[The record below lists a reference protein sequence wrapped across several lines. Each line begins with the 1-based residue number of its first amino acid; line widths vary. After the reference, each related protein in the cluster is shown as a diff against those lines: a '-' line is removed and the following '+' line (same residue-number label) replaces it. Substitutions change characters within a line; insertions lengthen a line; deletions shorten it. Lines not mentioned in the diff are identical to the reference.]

1 MFTAEKPMQD
11 VRICG
16 QQLQH
21 PYLVGSNLL
30 DDERKEE
37 KKAIFQNESGAVGYV
52 CETRRFCSNPLQR
65 HRCALQHPQLNETS
79 FGNLVIFS
87 PEKYAIVMHR
97 QQRNSSGCFRKR
109 IPTNSKRGKSSR
121 KESLFFEKIAS
132 YFAWILYLLLHAT
145 RPLLVR
151 VFEGNP
157 SMYSTTEF
165 DCPDCC

>member
-1 MFTAEKPMQD
+1 
-11 VRICG
+11 
-16 QQLQH
+16 
-21 PYLVGSNLL
+21 
-30 DDERKEE
+30 
-37 KKAIFQNESGAVGYV
+37 
-52 CETRRFCSNPLQR
+52 
-65 HRCALQHPQLNETS
+65 
-79 FGNLVIFS
+79 
-87 PEKYAIVMHR
+87 MHR

-165 DCPDCC
+165 DCPDCCWYCWSDTMLQARWFIWSRFYSLEIEKRIILGIDFSMAAFSHTLSESRILFLLLFLPNATSWRISSVYVLLAFYCSIRVWKASAKRKCSL